1 MVNKISNETLLAIER
16 KSAKTLPDRP
26 SQAGLTAE
34 TIRNRLYKAMLDD
47 TNSLRAEID
56 RVVDEVNAD
65 IEALPLSE
73 YKLDE
78 STTVIDYQLV
88 DDEDKT
94 FSTVATSVKI
104 TIPAT
109 VEHGFHAGVNFIA
122 NATPGAIVF
131 DNQSS
136 IDLVLLRHREIPITN
151 YIPTANKVVNML
163 FYSDGLKIYCHIIEV

>member
-47 TNSLRAEID
+47 TNSIRAEID

-65 IEALPLSE
+65 IQALPLSDYE
-73 YKLDE
+73 IDE
-78 STTVIDYQLV
+78 STSVIDYELV

-94 FSTVATSVKI
+94 FTTVATSVEI

-109 VEHGFHAGVNFIA
+109 VEHGFHAGVNFVA
-122 NATPGAIVF
+122 NATPGVVVF
-131 DNQSS
+131 NNLSS
-136 IDLVLLRHREIPITN
+136 VDLVILRHREIPITN
-151 YIPTANKVVNML
+151 YIPTANKVINML
-163 FYSDGLKIYCHIIEV
+163 FYSDGLKVYCHIIEV